1 MKNNNLK
8 PKCLCVKGK
17 NIMVVDDHQYALL
30 VWGQLFQQSK
40 KSSILVSIDYHPD
53 TNPSFWL
60 YAYQKAMAINPD
72 KEAVLVDRFQKKI
85 LSTLD
90 PLNLKTIEGA
100 MGKLRNDEHIYTAM
114 ELGYIKDY
122 HMINCMEK
130 HQYLRGHHYL
140 VSENHFGSLDD
151 HMFEDSVFS
160 MKNLSQD
167 NLILDIDLDYFSSLK
182 SFDLDLNR
190 NTVFSQL
197 VNQAQLITIA
207 RSESYFNYLKKAD
220 CTIEECEEKLI
231 DLLEEVLKMR

>member
-1 MKNNNLK
+1 
-8 PKCLCVKGK
+8 
-17 NIMVVDDHQYALL
+17 MVVDDHQYALL

-40 KSSILVSIDYHPD
+40 KSSVLVSIDYHPD

-72 KEAVLVDRFQKKI
+72 KEAALVDRFQKKI
-85 LSTLD
+85 LSMLD
-90 PLNLKTIEGA
+90 PLNLKTIEDA

-130 HQYLRGHHYL
+130 HQYPRGHHYL

-197 VNQAQLITIA
+197 VNRAKLITIA
-207 RSESYFNYLKKAD
+207 RSESYFNYLKKED
-220 CTIEECEEKLI
+220 CTIKECEEELI
-231 DLLEEVLKMR
+231 YLLEDVLKKRSPE